1 MEEVLNSFAQKYY
14 NKSASLDHGS
24 LRKGRDTTP
33 QTHSLAI
40 IISHDRA
47 GIEDIFDLLHELAVG
62 PLHHHYAAVSAFC
75 VNRFKLKM
83 NTFRKNNF

>member
-1 MEEVLNSFAQKYY
+1 MGVQKRAGFL
-14 NKSASLDHGS
+14 S
-24 LRKGRDTTP
+24 P

-47 GIEDIFDLLHELAVG
+47 GIEDIFNLLHKLAVG

-75 VNRFKLKM
+75 VNRFKLKI
-83 NTFRKNNF
+83 NF

>member
-1 MEEVLNSFAQKYY
+1 MGVQKRAGHH
-14 NKSASLDHGS
+14 S
-24 LRKGRDTTP
+24 T
-33 QTHSLAI
+33 THSLAI

-47 GIEDIFDLLHELAVG
+47 GIEDIFDLLHKLAVG
-62 PLHHHYAAVSAFC
+62 PFHHHYAAVSAFC

>member
-1 MEEVLNSFAQKYY
+1 MGVQKRAGHH
-14 NKSASLDHGS
+14 S
-24 LRKGRDTTP
+24 T
-33 QTHSLAI
+33 THSLAI

-47 GIEDIFDLLHELAVG
+47 GIEDFFDLLHKLAVG

-83 NTFRKNNF
+83 NTFRKNTFKNT

>member
-1 MEEVLNSFAQKYY
+1 MVWKNFFNSFAQKYY

-24 LRKGRDTTP
+24 SEEGGTFFSAS
-33 QTHSLAI
+33 QTHSLTI

-47 GIEDIFDLLHELAVG
+47 GIEDIFDLLHKLAVG

-75 VNRFKLKM
+75 VNRFKLKI
-83 NTFRKNNF
+83 NF

>member
-1 MEEVLNSFAQKYY
+1 MEVQKRAGFV
-14 NKSASLDHGS
+14 S
-24 LRKGRDTTP
+24 P
-33 QTHSLAI
+33 QTHGRFISLAK

-47 GIEDIFDLLHELAVG
+47 GIEDIFDLLHKLAVG